1 MNITVIIAVAI
12 LIEALVE
19 YAKTIMKMVENGE
32 KKTAITQC
40 ATVVLGILLSF
51 AFNADLFVPIGIEVN
66 HVVGTIITG
75 IIASRGANYISDFI
89 KKIGEITVG

>member
-19 YAKTIMKMVENGE
+19 YAKTILKMVEDGE

-40 ATVVLGILLSF
+40 ATVVLGVLLSF

>member
-12 LIEALVE
+12 LIEALIE
-19 YAKTIMKMVENGE
+19 YAKTIMKMVESGE

-40 ATVVLGILLSF
+40 ATVVLGILLAF
-51 AFNADLFVPIGIEVN
+51 AFNADLFIPIGIEVN

-75 IIASRGANYISDFI
+75 IIASRGSNYISDFI
-89 KKIGEITVG
+89 KRISEITVG

>member
-19 YAKTIMKMVENGE
+19 YAKTITKMVEDGE

-40 ATVVLGILLSF
+40 ATVVLGVLLSF